1 MKWVVVDD
9 YDALSYAAAKRLLDR
24 LAARP
29 ETVLGL
35 PTGRTPVGMY
45 ARVVQICGKADPC
58 FRRVTTFNLDE
69 YVGIPASHPGS
80 YSTFMR
86 KHLFDHVDID
96 PGRIHIPDGL
106 GRRWERKVDSM
117 EDRLKLECAEYEVSI
132 AAAGS
137 MDLTFLGMGQNGHI
151 GFNEP
156 GASFDSRT
164 RVIELSESTR
174 HANAEHFPDGN
185 VPTRAITIGIATILE
200 SHSIVLMASGERK
213 AEAVKRLAAGESTP
227 GFPASALSTHPDV
240 TVILDRKAA
249 RLLE

>member
-1 MKWVVVDD
+1 MKWVVVED
-9 YDALSYAAAKRLLDR
+9 YDALSSAAAKRVLDR
-24 LAARP
+24 LAEKP

-35 PTGRTPVGMY
+35 PTGRTPEGMY
-45 ARVVQICGKADPC
+45 ERVVRICGKADPC

-69 YVGIPASHPGS
+69 YVGLPASHPGS
-80 YSTFMR
+80 YYTYM
-86 KHLFDHVDID
+86 KQHLFDHLDID

-106 GRRWERKVDSM
+106 GRRWAGKADSL
-117 EDRLKLECAEYEVSI
+117 EERLKLECADYEVSI

-137 MDLTFLGMGQNGHI
+137 IDLTFLGMGQNGHI

-156 GASFDSRT
+156 GASFESRT

-174 HANAEHFPDGN
+174 HANAEHFPDGD

-200 SHSIVLMASGERK
+200 SHSIVLMASGDRK
-213 AEAVKRLAAGESTP
+213 ADAVATLATSEPST
-227 GFPASALSTHPDV
+227 GFPASALSKHPDV

-249 RLLE
+249 RLLK

>member
-9 YDALSYAAAKRLLDR
+9 YDALSSAAARRLLDR
-24 LAARP
+24 LEEKP

-45 ARVVQICGKADPC
+45 ARVVRTCGKKDPC
-58 FRRVTTFNLDE
+58 FRQVTTFNLDE

-80 YSTFMR
+80 YSTFM
-86 KHLFDHVDID
+86 KQHLFDHIDID
-96 PGRIHIPDGL
+96 PERIHIPDGL
-106 GRRWERKVDSM
+106 GSRWAGNADSLD
-117 EDRLKLECAEYEVSI
+117 ERLKLECAAYEVSI
-132 AAAGS
+132 ADAGAL
-137 MDLTFLGMGQNGHI
+137 DLTFLGMGQNGHI

-156 GASFDSRT
+156 GASFASRT

-174 HANAEHFPDGN
+174 RANAEHFRDEN

-213 AEAVKRLAAGESTP
+213 AESVARLATSGPSLD
-227 GFPASALSTHPDV
+227 FPASALSTHPDV
-240 TVILDRKAA
+240 TVIVDRKAA
-249 RLLE
+249 RLLK